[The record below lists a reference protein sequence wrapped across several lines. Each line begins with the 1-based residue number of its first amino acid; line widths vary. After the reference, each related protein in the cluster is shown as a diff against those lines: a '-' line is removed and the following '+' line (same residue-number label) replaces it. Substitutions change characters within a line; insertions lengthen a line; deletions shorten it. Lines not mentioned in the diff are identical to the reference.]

1 MWQSVLF
8 RSVIFNLDYEM
19 DSLHFISNEEVL
31 IPNVQPS
38 NIKSAQAN
46 KSPISNKVSRD
57 LQIKQGTLIMKKK
70 KKKKKLE
77 RYWHLRMKLK
87 TTLLKCFKR
96 GVFRTKRYW

>member
-1 MWQSVLF
+1 
-8 RSVIFNLDYEM
+8 M

-46 KSPISNKVSRD
+46 KSQISNKVLRD
-57 LQIKQGTLIMKKK
+57 LQIKQGTLII

-77 RYWHLRMKLK
+77 RYWNLRMKLK

>member
-1 MWQSVLF
+1 
-8 RSVIFNLDYEM
+8 M

-46 KSPISNKVSRD
+46 KSQISNKVLRD

-70 KKKKKLE
+70 KKTRKILALE
-77 RYWHLRMKLK
+77 NEVKNYIVEMLQTRS
-87 TTLLKCFKR
+87 F
-96 GVFRTKRYW
+96 